1 MVDRSIFWG
10 VWTQAEFNTEE
21 EKLSKGSWTTTGN
34 KENVWGGGEDPIGNG
49 KELRSTSEKGVKL
62 GRKATGVK
70 RMEGF

>member
-49 KELRSTSEKGVKL
+49 KELAVNVGEGSE
-62 GRKATGVK
+62 TG
-70 RMEGF
+70 